1 MSTPDATAATA
12 QRSDVLLV
20 PDLELERWPSMDRY
34 ARALAGSLP
43 EVAVPDEW
51 RTVGGP
57 RYVARYFRYPRA
69 LRRYHPRIVHVAD
82 HSYSHCLSAFRGAR
96 SVVTIHDLHPAHVV
110 AAGGWSPR
118 AAVRNALLRH
128 MLRWTRRADRWIA
141 DSAFTAHEAQRLLG
155 LPRDRIRVVPLGVD
169 EAFFARPSEAVVT
182 ERRRGW
188 LGPERSGERTPFVVL
203 HVGSCEPRKRVE
215 SAIAAVALL
224 RARGLNTC
232 FVQIGGRFTGSHARA
247 IRECHLDAFV
257 HQESKAS
264 EAALVAAYAAADVL
278 LMPSSY
284 EGFGLPALEAL
295 AAGLPVVCSGAPAL
309 RETVADAAAVV
320 EPAEPGA
327 LADAVACVLR
337 EPARR
342 EALIA
347 RGRERARTMTWRGT
361 AEGVRAVYAELGVGA
376 GR

>member
-1 MSTPDATAATA
+1 VSSP
-12 QRSDVLLV
+12 DVLLV

-34 ARALAGSLP
+34 ARALAGGLP
-43 EVAVPDEW
+43 EAAVPEEW
-51 RTVGGP
+51 RTLRGP
-57 RYVARYFRYPRA
+57 RYLARYVRYPRA
-69 LRRYHPRIVHVAD
+69 LRRYRPRIVHVAD
-82 HSYSHCLSAFRGAR
+82 HSYSHCLSAFRGRGAR
-96 SVVTIHDLHPAHVV
+96 SVVTIHDLHPAHVI

-118 AAVRNALLRH
+118 AAIRNALLRH

-155 LPRDRIRVVPLGVD
+155 LPGDRIRVVPLGVD
-169 EAFFARPSEAVVT
+169 EAFFARPADAVVE

-188 LGPERSGERTPFVVL
+188 LGPGRSGERTPVVVL

-224 RARGLNTC
+224 RARGLDAC
-232 FVQIGGRFTGSHARA
+232 FVQIGGYFTASHSRA
-247 IRECHLDAFV
+247 IRECHLDSFV
-257 HQESKAS
+257 HQESSVS
-264 EAALVAAYAAADVL
+264 EGALVAAYAAADVL

-309 RETVADAAAVV
+309 RETVADAGSVV

-327 LADAVACVLR
+327 LADAVACILR

-342 EALIA
+342 EALVA
-347 RGRERARTMTWRGT
+347 RGRERARTMTWRRT
-361 AEGVRAVYAELGVGA
+361 ADGVRAVYAELGVGA